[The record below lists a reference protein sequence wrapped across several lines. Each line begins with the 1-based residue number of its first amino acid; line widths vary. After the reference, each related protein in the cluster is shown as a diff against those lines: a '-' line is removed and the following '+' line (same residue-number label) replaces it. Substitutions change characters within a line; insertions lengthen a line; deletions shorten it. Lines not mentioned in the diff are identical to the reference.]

1 MDASLATLLVASVTV
16 AGTHTFIGVDHYL
29 PFVVL
34 GRARKWP
41 LAKVLGITAL
51 CGLGHVIGSIV
62 LGFGGI
68 GLGYAVSDLVDI
80 ESVRG
85 SLAAWSLIAFGLVYA
100 TWAFV
105 RMMRQQRHEHVHAHE
120 DGTLHTH
127 QHNHQSEHLHAH
139 AGAGLTVCAVFVIF
153 VLGPCEPLIPLLM
166 APAWQYDWFGVAAVA
181 TTFSVTTI
189 AMMVGMAALGSLG
202 LKFVSVE
209 KVHRYAHVLAGLAIF
224 SSGMAIQV
232 LGI

>member
-1 MDASLATLLVASVTV
+1 MDASLAPLLVASVTV
-16 AGTHTFIGVDHYL
+16 AGSHTFIGVDHYL

-105 RMMRQQRHEHVHAHE
+105 RMMRGKKHAHVHAHD
-120 DGTLHTH
+120 DGRMHTH
-127 QHNHQSEHLHAH
+127 DHDHASEHLHAH
-139 AGAGLTVCAVFVIF
+139 TGAGLTVWAVFVIF

-166 APAWQYDWFGVAAVA
+166 APAWKFDWFGVAAVA

-189 AMMVGMAALGSLG
+189 AMMMGMAAIGSLG
-202 LKFVSVE
+202 LKMVPVQT
-209 KVHRYAHVLAGLAIF
+209 VTRYAHVLAGLAIF

>member
-41 LAKVLGITAL
+41 LTRVLGITAL

-62 LGFGGI
+62 LGFAGI
-68 GLGYAVSDLVDI
+68 GLGFAVSDLVDI

-100 TWAFV
+100 AWATV
-105 RMMRQQRHEHVHAHE
+105 RLLRNRTHTHVHAHE

-127 QHNHQSEHLHAH
+127 HHNHHEDHLHAH
-139 AGAGLTVCAVFVIF
+139 AGAGLTIWAVFVIF

-166 APAWQYDWFGVAAVA
+166 APAWQYDWWGVAAVA
-181 TTFSVTTI
+181 VTFSVTTI
-189 AMMVGMAALGSLG
+189 AMMLTMATIGSLG
-202 LKFVSVE
+202 LRMVSVQ

>member
-1 MDASLATLLVASVTV
+1 LDASLATLLVASVTV

-34 GRARKWP
+34 GRARNWP
-41 LAKVLGITAL
+41 LSKVLGITAL

-62 LGFGGI
+62 LGFAGI

-100 TWAFV
+100 TWAGV
-105 RMMRQQRHEHVHAHE
+105 RLMRGKEHTHVHAHDDGTMHTHGHSHE
-120 DGTLHTH
+120 DG
-127 QHNHQSEHLHAH
+127 HLHAH
-139 AGAGLTVCAVFVIF
+139 AGAGLTLWAVFIIF

-166 APAWQYDWFGVAAVA
+166 APAWKHDWTGVAAVA
-181 TTFSVTTI
+181 GTFSVTTI
-189 AMMVGMAALGSLG
+189 AMMMGMATVGSLG
-202 LKFVSVE
+202 LRMVSVK